1 MDIENLNRTID
12 LDQVLDVTSI
22 EPRLKHPTIF
32 KYFDNLK
39 PGEYFIIHNDH
50 DPKPVYYQLL
60 GERGNIFTFEYL
72 SKGPEEWFIQIQKTL
87 IEKEDKSVGNIAE
100 KEQEKAAFFAA
111 KGQDYSCENS
121 NKDDI
126 VATNT
131 SGQQEIP
138 GRNTDAGDPA
148 NMASFKDDIIL
159 QYDKWNASFLCDF
172 IEQTDHSYFREQAPQ
187 LDELGEHI
195 RLKHQKSHPEL
206 ASLKMYQDQLLAT
219 LLFHLT
225 QEKSALFDSIKQIE
239 KSDQINRERDT
250 LLLRQIY
257 TGTTLKKQAN
267 KTLAKLLEN
276 IRSHCAEYNAPA
288 DACDSYIYYIKRLS
302 QFDLR
307 LSRYLHL
314 ENTILLAKI
323 NKWL

>member
-1 MDIENLNRTID
+1 MDIENVGRTID
-12 LDQVLDVTSI
+12 LDKVLDVTVI

-32 KYFDNLK
+32 KYFDSLK

-72 SKGPEEWFIQIQKTL
+72 SKGPEEWFIQVQKTL
-87 IEKEDKSVGNIAE
+87 IEKEDKNVGNVSE
-100 KEQEKAAFFAA
+100 KEQKKASFFAA
-111 KGQDYSCENS
+111 KGQGYSCN
-121 NKDDI
+121 NGKKDD
-126 VATNT
+126 TLTTDT
-131 SGQQEIP
+131 SGHQEVP
-138 GRNTDAGDPA
+138 GCNTDASDPA
-148 NMASFKDDIIL
+148 SIASFRDDIIL

-172 IEQTDHSYFREQAPQ
+172 IEQTDHCYFKEQARQ

-195 RLKHQKSHPEL
+195 RLKHQKGHPEL

-225 QEKSALFDSIKQIE
+225 QEKSVLFDSIKQIE

-257 TGTTLKKQAN
+257 TGTTMKKQAN
-267 KTLAKLLEN
+267 KTLAKLLEH
-276 IRSHCAEYNAPA
+276 IRFHCAEYNAPA
-288 DACDSYIYYIKRLS
+288 DACDAYIYYIKGLS

-323 NKWL
+323 NKWF